1 VIAMADGPVLGELWV
16 RQGIDVPGGTRSQQI
31 AWLRASPR
39 PVLVTVIDVTTEFVS
54 YYFDGQH
61 HEMLRMPM
69 DQFVRVF
76 RRV

>member
-1 VIAMADGPVLGELWV
+1 
-16 RQGIDVPGGTRSQQI
+16 
-31 AWLRASPR
+31 
-39 PVLVTVIDVTTEFVS
+39 VLVTVIDVTTEFVS

>member
-1 VIAMADGPVLGELWV
+1 MSNGPVLGELWV
-16 RQGIDVPGGTRSQQI
+16 RQGIDVPGGTRYQQI
-31 AWLRASPR
+31 AWLRAAPR

-54 YYFDGQH
+54 YYFHGQQRAV
-61 HEMLRMPM
+61 LRMPM